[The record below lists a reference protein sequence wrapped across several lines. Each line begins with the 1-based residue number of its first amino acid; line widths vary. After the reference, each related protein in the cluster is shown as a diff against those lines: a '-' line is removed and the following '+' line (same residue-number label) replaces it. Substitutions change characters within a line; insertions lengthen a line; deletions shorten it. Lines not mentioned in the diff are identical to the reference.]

1 MGAGNSVRNTER
13 SKALRWTQEKIGSRA
28 GIPFQSFLT
37 KAVAAKSGK
46 RYGAPCWLVVYLNIS
61 EYGIRQKETEAA
73 ISQIKASYA
82 SSFEAI
88 SVLWK
93 GRLY

>member
-1 MGAGNSVRNTER
+1 MDPEED
-13 SKALRWTQEKIGSRA
+13 WTARGDS
-28 GIPFQSFLT
+28 IPKFLDE
-37 KAVAAKSGK
+37 AVAAKSGK
-46 RYGAPCWLVVYLNIS
+46 RYEAPCWLVVYLNIS

-73 ISQIKASYA
+73 ISQIKARYA